1 MEHFETTKV
10 IGVDVGSRSIEL
22 VLRENGQVVQQA
34 KLPTTFDPLAQCHRL
49 LEGSP
54 PTRIVATGYGR
65 KLLVEHLRHHRV
77 TAVTEI
83 QAYALGAHHLA
94 PGVRTVLDI
103 GGQDTKAISLTAA
116 GKVAKFEMND
126 RCAAGT
132 GKFLEFMA
140 TALQVPL
147 EDFGPFA
154 LTANRRVQIN
164 SMCTVFA
171 ESEATS
177 LMARGEA
184 PANIALGLHLA
195 IVQRT
200 LAMLRRVGV
209 TEPVL
214 FAGGVAHNPCVRAL
228 IEEHLGLPVIV
239 PELPDMV
246 GALGA
251 ALHGERSLR
260 PALAETAAAS

>member
-1 MEHFETTKV
+1 MERVEAIRV
-10 IGVDVGSRSIEL
+10 IGLDVGSRSIEM
-22 VLRENGQVVQQA
+22 VLLESGQVVQQA

-49 LEGSP
+49 LGDL
-54 PTRIVATGYGR
+54 PTGHIVTTGYGR
-65 KLLVEHLRHHRV
+65 KLLVEHLKHHR
-77 TAVTEI
+77 TKTITEI
-83 QAYALGAHHLA
+83 QAYALGAHHLD
-94 PGVRTVLDI
+94 PRVRTVLDI
-103 GGQDTKAISLTAA
+103 GGQDTKAISLAET
-116 GKVAKFEMND
+116 GKVVKFEMND

-147 EDFGPFA
+147 EDFGSFA
-154 LTANRRVQIN
+154 LKADKRIQIN

-177 LMARGEA
+177 LMARGKK
-184 PANIALGLHLA
+184 PANIAMGLHLA

-200 LAMLRRVGV
+200 LAMLRRVEV
-209 TEPVL
+209 MEPLL

-228 IEEHLGLPVIV
+228 LEEHLGIPVIV
-239 PELPDMV
+239 PDQPDMV

-251 ALHGERSLR
+251 ALYGCRSRL
-260 PALAETAAAS
+260 

>member
-1 MEHFETTKV
+1 MAGNHRI
-10 IGVDVGSRSIEL
+10 IGIDVGSRSIEL
-22 VLRENGQVVQQA
+22 VLREDGAVVQQA
-34 KLPTTFDPLAQCHRL
+34 KLPTTFDPLAQCDRL
-49 LEGSP
+49 LDGLP
-54 PTRIVATGYGR
+54 PARIVATGYGR
-65 KLLVEHLRHHRV
+65 KLLVEHLKQHRV
-77 TAVTEI
+77 TAITEI
-83 QAYALGAHHLA
+83 QAYALGAHQLA

-103 GGQDTKAISLTAA
+103 GGQDTKAIAMTAA
-116 GKVAKFEMND
+116 GKVVKFEMND

-154 LTANRRVQIN
+154 LTATRRIQIN

-209 TEPVL
+209 AEPVL

-251 ALHGERSLR
+251 ALHGERTR
-260 PALAETAAAS
+260 RDALAETAAAS